1 MLVVD
6 DDDDMRLLVKLKLE
20 LSGDI
25 EVVAEAVD
33 GIDALDAFAR
43 LHPPPV
49 PQVVVLDNRM
59 PGMTGLEVAGHLLER
74 VHDQRIILY
83 SAYLDEE
90 TIAQARNLGITEVV
104 SKSEVND
111 LSDIIHRVHNSDS

>member
-43 LHPPPV
+43 LHPPPA

-59 PGMTGLEVAGHLLER
+59 PGMTGLEVAAQLLAR
-74 VHDQRIILY
+74 VPAQRIILY

-90 TIAQARNLGITEVV
+90 TIARARNLGITEVV
-104 SKSEVND
+104 SKSEVDD
-111 LSDIIHRVHNSDS
+111 LADIIRRVHNSDS